1 MPCRRCRRLYY
12 QVRHRDATMPHVD
25 ELLIEGMLNTTIT
38 EGRLICPM
46 GAMHT
51 FEHRI
56 SIDSVVAIPVS
67 DQVPA
72 KEITDVILVQI
83 LSAPK
88 WGGGSHKRY
97 MYRDCSLVGVTKDK
111 AALEYCTYQGSCKT
125 IRTVIKKNQVHL

>member
-1 MPCRRCRRLYY
+1 MPCKRCRRLYCRVHY
-12 QVRHRDATMPHVD
+12 RDATKPLVD
-25 ELLIEGMLNTTIT
+25 ELLVEGMLNTTIT

-56 SIDSVVAIPVS
+56 SIDSVVAIPMP
-67 DQVPA
+67 DQVLA
-72 KEITDVILVQI
+72 KEITDVVLVQI

-97 MYRDCSLVGVTKDK
+97 MYRDCCLVGMTKGK
-111 AALEYCTYQGSCKT
+111 AALDYCTYQGSCKT
-125 IRTVIKKNQVHL
+125 IRMIVKKNQVHR